1 MTRRDEVAA
10 RMADAV
16 IRRLTTRKVIE
27 VKDEAAARAAVRQV
41 VVDNVA
47 TEEKIDAEAR
57 QMLLERAKLIK
68 DHGADYRVLL
78 GKVKV
83 ELAKKR
89 GFIL

>member
-1 MTRRDEVAA
+1 MTRREEIAG

-27 VKDEAAARAAVRQV
+27 VKDEGAARDAVRQV

-57 QMLLERAKLIK
+57 QMLLDRAKLIK

-78 GKVKV
+78 AKVKV
-83 ELAKKR
+83 ELARKR

>member
-1 MTRRDEVAA
+1 MTRRAEVAE

-27 VKDEAAARAAVRQV
+27 VKAEAAARAAVRQV
-41 VVDNVA
+41 VVDNLA

-57 QMLLERAKLIK
+57 QLLLENAKQIK

-78 GKVKV
+78 SKVKV
-83 ELAKKR
+83 ELARKR

>member
-1 MTRRDEVAA
+1 MTRRAEVAE
-10 RMADAV
+10 RMANAV

-41 VVDNVA
+41 VVDNLA

-57 QMLLERAKLIK
+57 QLLLDNAKQIK

-78 GKVKV
+78 SKVKV
-83 ELAKKR
+83 ELARKR

>member
-1 MTRRDEVAA
+1 MTRRAEVAE

-41 VVDNVA
+41 VVDNLA

-57 QMLLERAKLIK
+57 QLLLDNAKQIK

-78 GKVKV
+78 SKVKV
-83 ELAKKR
+83 ELARKR

>member
-1 MTRRDEVAA
+1 MARRDQIAA

-27 VKDEAAARAAVRQV
+27 VKDEAAARAAVHQV
-41 VVDNVA
+41 VMDNLA
-47 TEEKIDAEAR
+47 AEEKIAAEAR
-57 QMLLERAKLIK
+57 QMLLDRAKLIK

-78 GKVKV
+78 GKVKA
-83 ELAKKR
+83 ELARKR

>member
-1 MTRRDEVAA
+1 MARRDQIAA

-27 VKDEAAARAAVRQV
+27 VKDEAAARAAVHQV
-41 VVDNVA
+41 VMDNLA
-47 TEEKIDAEAR
+47 AEEKIDAEAR
-57 QMLLERAKLIK
+57 QMLLDRAKLIK

-83 ELAKKR
+83 ELARKR